1 MQEKQRAIRRV
12 WEGKLSPH
20 QPRWFRAET
29 GGDTGERVWTPLRVG
44 DMLEYWVERE
54 RVWREG
60 GWEEWKDVDEIF
72 IDEPEGLE

>member
-1 MQEKQRAIRRV
+1 M
-12 WEGKLSPH
+12 
-20 QPRWFRAET
+20 
-29 GGDTGERVWTPLRVG
+29 
-44 DMLEYWVERE
+44 ERE